1 MEKLKTKNSKGRKKN
16 YSKSWNKKE
25 GKFLYSNKKM
35 KYFNSNFIIPILK
48 LGMNGLSS
56 KRVGCIGHELDH
68 PVY

>member
-1 MEKLKTKNSKGRKKN
+1 MEKLKTKNSKERKKN

-25 GKFLYSNKKM
+25 GKFLYSKK
-35 KYFNSNFIIPILK
+35 KKNSNFIIPILK